1 MFTQLFGSFLLN
13 KKLVPTEQLMDAL
26 NYQSSVR
33 LKLGVLAVNAGYMTS
48 DDIKKVHDVQS
59 KVDKKFGE
67 IAIEMGFLDD
77 EKVNKLLSAQ
87 KTGYLLLGQALVD
100 KNYLTMKQF
109 EEAINIY
116 KKEHSLSNDELE
128 SIDSGDFSRV
138 LSSFYSFD
146 NVSESEVYKNY
157 FSLLFRNIIRFVD
170 SSFIPKEK
178 KAISNYKYQWMV
190 TQNIFGN
197 IGLDTYICGDEKAFI
212 GFASKFSQENYSQ
225 NDEYV
230 QAAMGE
236 FLNQINGLFLVN
248 MSNNNVE
255 LELTPQAVYSNGVLT
270 ELSEAYC
277 ITIEFPFGV
286 IDFMI
291 SKSN

>member
-13 KKLVPTEQLMDAL
+13 KKLVTNEQLMDAL
-26 NYQSSVR
+26 NYQSLVR

-48 DDIKKVHDVQS
+48 EDINKVHDAQS

-67 IAIEMGFLDD
+67 IAIEMGFLDE
-77 EKVNKLLSAQ
+77 EKVDKLLSSQ

-100 KNYLTMKQF
+100 KNYMTMKQF
-109 EEAINIY
+109 EEAINTY
-116 KKEHSLSNDELE
+116 KKEHSLTSEQMQ
-128 SIDSGDFSRV
+128 SIDNGDFNQIISG
-138 LSSFYSFD
+138 FYIFD
-146 NVSESEVYKNY
+146 NLPGGEIYKNY
-157 FSLLFRNIIRFVD
+157 FSLLFRNIVRFVD
-170 SSFIPKEK
+170 GSFIPKEK
-178 KAISNYKYQWMV
+178 KPISNYKYQWMV

-197 IGLDTYICGDEKAFI
+197 IGLDTYICGDDKAFI
-212 GFASKFSQENYSQ
+212 GFANKFAQENFTQ

-230 QAAMGE
+230 QASLGE

-248 MSNNNVE
+248 MSNSNVE
-255 LELTPQAVYSNGVLT
+255 LELTPQVVNNNGVLT

-277 ITIEFPFGV
+277 ITIEFSFGE
-286 IDFMI
+286 IDFII